1 VCVDST
7 VGTEDLE
14 VPRWRMC
21 GCGDADTPGG
31 RPVIF
36 EPENIVSMIAV
47 VESLLKVLK
56 GCEVGIG
63 GLKGV

>member
-1 VCVDST
+1 
-7 VGTEDLE
+7 
-14 VPRWRMC
+14 
-21 GCGDADTPGG
+21 
-31 RPVIF
+31 
-36 EPENIVSMIAV
+36 MIAV